1 MKKTKTREHRRR
13 IHLVLRADNNLNY
26 LFEEGAAV
34 DFLCPRVQKGC
45 PSKCSCLPVA
55 TYGTISFRFSSAI
68 HLLF

>member
-13 IHLVLRADNNLNY
+13 IHLVLRADNNFNN

-34 DFLCPRVQKGC
+34 AFLCPRVQKGC
-45 PSKCSCLPVA
+45 PSKHSCLPVA
-55 TYGTISFRFSSAI
+55 TFNNFFFRLSSAI

>member
-13 IHLVLRADNNLNY
+13 IHLVLRADNNFNY

-45 PSKCSCLPVA
+45 PSKRSCL
-55 TYGTISFRFSSAI
+55 TIFFRFSSAI
-68 HLLF
+68 HLLY